1 MTLRVDWWL
10 ATFKS
15 CGNEHLCV
23 FITTEST
30 GVVKPESTGVVK
42 PESTGVVKLERRG
55 NQK

>member
-42 PESTGVVKLERRG
+42 LERRG